1 MVRPARTAKER
12 AQREQHMQKPK
23 ATLQDLAYVLR
34 LLLEGIN
41 QELVERIDAHLV
53 SNPALAQDRRFA
65 SLYTGAKR
73 AEIADFGLK
82 NNTLTI
88 ILLLETR
95 TLTVQVHQT

>member
-53 SNPALAQDRRFA
+53 SNPALAQDRRFE

-73 AEIADFGLK
+73 AEIAVRDSETGRRGLSPQPAGLW
-82 NNTLTI
+82 T
-88 ILLLETR
+88 
-95 TLTVQVHQT
+95 